1 MVECGRRRRTGA
13 GHRHTVGVGAHPRD
27 VELGRA
33 GVLPAAA
40 ALTDGQIA
48 VGAAAAVRGAHDR
61 GVVGEAGELLLVLRT
76 QCAAHIPDDASDFAV
91 GQVDDRGQAGAQV
104 IVRVCHG
111 LIVQRPSIAH
121 SPITIR
127 LKISAVQSDALT
139 IGVDEA
145 FLLPNSPLSVH
156 SHPHVAELLHERP
169 VVRGDNAFN
178 CEQLSK
184 ENAARDKTL
193 AVGEQ

>member
-1 MVECGRRRRTGA
+1 MCSWVP
-13 GHRHTVGVGAHPRD
+13 H
-27 VELGRA
+27 
-33 GVLPAAA
+33 
-40 ALTDGQIA
+40 
-48 VGAAAAVRGAHDR
+48 
-61 GVVGEAGELLLVLRT
+61 